1 MIWDIWKQGFAAWEQ
16 TTAQYMEKVLSNP
29 GVLGPAGAML
39 TAVMKTKTAT
49 DKALSS
55 WWAMFGL
62 PTRRDQERSL
72 HKLNQLESRLY
83 DLEEQLQQ
91 AQAPVAQAAAAQQ
104 APIKRN

>member
-39 TAVMKTKTAT
+39 TAAMKTKTAT
-49 DKALSS
+49 DKALSA
-55 WWAMFGL
+55 WWSMLGL

-91 AQAPVAQAAAAQQ
+91 ARASVAPPAAAQQ